1 MAGMAGMRW
10 MGYPVASQ
18 DHGAVGVVVVVV
30 VVMDNTHEMAST
42 MAKPIIM
49 EQAAW
54 SSR

>member
-1 MAGMAGMRW
+1 

-18 DHGAVGVVVVVV
+18 DHGAVGVVVVV